1 MTDAPPVLHLDLETR
16 STVDLQKSGPYVYAE
31 HPTTDV
37 WVACWAIDDEP
48 VQACGPGAPAPG
60 RLRAHVEAGLPVA
73 AHNYAFEYV
82 IVNQVL
88 APRHGWPTLTV

>member
-16 STVDLQKSGPYVYAE
+16 STVDLPKSGPYVYAE

-48 VQACGPGAPAPG
+48 VQAWGPGAPAPD
-60 RLRAHVEAGLPVA
+60 RLRAHIEAGDYGPWHRA
-73 AHNYAFEYV
+73 WIERYEAGGAR
-82 IVNQVL
+82 
-88 APRHGWPTLTV
+88 AKG